1 MKIILGCALFLS
13 MVTGISGDVV
23 TNDEIRYHERKLR
36 AETMWVYN
44 SNGMAVYSV
53 KGELLN
59 GVQKDQKCKY
69 AEGGD
74 CNFKATLSD
83 SRKYVFAAQEMNDS
97 GYVTVHDLD
106 TEQVV
111 GLVPT
116 CAKPIDIKYH
126 SARHE
131 MWITCDTKG
140 VDKSDGNYNIDV
152 IGAESLTSNHQQIS
166 VDTSPEGALT
176 GTVVD
181 NDLGNV
187 MYTSQNEVNAI
198 SKIDLSTKE
207 VLATFNLFMGV
218 NEGLFGMTYCK
229 ENKHLYA
236 FTSNNELVEF
246 DTVEDS
252 LVTKTTI
259 PNFTFNKIAVSPKG
273 DKVLLL
279 GDETVH
285 VVEPKKN
292 GRSSEIN
299 FDRLTNGA
307 IDVVFQGTKRAVFLS
322 RTEDEEIVVLTMKTS
337 KTKTQKVSGD
347 VMSFE
352 LSGDGKYLWVTTDK
366 SKINIFKV
374 NSKLRSVK
382 QWKIPGS
389 VPKVQFVSNKE
400 REDELNELSS
410 LIELRI
416 QKMEGKISDTA
427 DELIKKKSKN

>member
-1 MKIILGCALFLS
+1 
-13 MVTGISGDVV
+13 
-23 TNDEIRYHERKLR
+23 
-36 AETMWVYN
+36 
-44 SNGMAVYSV
+44 
-53 KGELLN
+53 
-59 GVQKDQKCKY
+59 
-69 AEGGD
+69 
-74 CNFKATLSD
+74 
-83 SRKYVFAAQEMNDS
+83 
-97 GYVTVHDLD
+97 VTVHDLD

-140 VDKSDGNYNIDV
+140 IEKSDGNYNIDV

-166 VDTSPEGALT
+166 VDTSPEEVVT
-176 GTVVD
+176 GSVVD
-181 NDLGNV
+181 NNLGNV
-187 MYTSQNEVNAI
+187 MYTSQNKANVI

-207 VLATFNLFMGV
+207 VLATFTLFEGD

-229 ENKHLYA
+229 DNKHLYA
-236 FTSNNELVEF
+236 FTSNNDLVEF

-252 LVTKTTI
+252 LVAKTSI

-307 IDVVFQGTKRAVFLS
+307 IDVVFQGTKRAIFLS
-322 RTEDEEIVVLTMKTS
+322 RTEDEELVVLTMKNF
-337 KTKTQKVSGD
+337 KTKTKKVSGGN

-352 LSGDGKYLWVTTDK
+352 LAGDGKYLWVTTDK
-366 SKINIFKV
+366 SKISIFKV
-374 NSKLRSVK
+374 NSKFRFVK
-382 QWKIPGS
+382 EWKIPGDI
-389 VPKVQFVSNKE
+389 PKVQFVSNKE

-416 QKMEGKISDTA
+416 QTMEETISTTA
-427 DELIKKKSKN
+427 DKLIKKKQ

>member
-1 MKIILGCALFLS
+1 
-13 MVTGISGDVV
+13 
-23 TNDEIRYHERKLR
+23 
-36 AETMWVYN
+36 
-44 SNGMAVYSV
+44 
-53 KGELLN
+53 
-59 GVQKDQKCKY
+59 
-69 AEGGD
+69 
-74 CNFKATLSD
+74 
-83 SRKYVFAAQEMNDS
+83 
-97 GYVTVHDLD
+97 
-106 TEQVV
+106 
-111 GLVPT
+111 
-116 CAKPIDIKYH
+116 
-126 SARHE
+126 
-131 MWITCDTKG
+131 
-140 VDKSDGNYNIDV
+140 
-152 IGAESLTSNHQQIS
+152 
-166 VDTSPEGALT
+166 
-176 GTVVD
+176 
-181 NDLGNV
+181 
-187 MYTSQNEVNAI
+187 
-198 SKIDLSTKE
+198 
-207 VLATFNLFMGV
+207 MGV

-236 FTSNNELVEF
+236 FTNNNELVEF

-322 RTEDEEIVVLTMKTS
+322 RTEDEEIVVLTMKNS

-352 LSGDGKYLWVTTDK
+352 LSGDGKYLWVTTNK

-382 QWKIPGS
+382 EWKIPGT

-416 QKMEGKISDTA
+416 QNMEEKISATA
-427 DELIKKKSKN
+427 DKLIKKKSKN